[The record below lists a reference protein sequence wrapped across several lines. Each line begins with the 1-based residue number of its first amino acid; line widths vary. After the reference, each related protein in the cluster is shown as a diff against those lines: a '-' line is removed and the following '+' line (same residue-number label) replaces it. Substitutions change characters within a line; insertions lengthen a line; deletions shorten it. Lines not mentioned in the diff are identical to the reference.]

1 MADEYGARK
10 YIKLQHEVEE
20 LRWLSD
26 EGKWSVKVQ
35 DLVSGNKFEDKADFV
50 AYATGLLS
58 KPVWPKIPG
67 REKYTGIIHH
77 SAKWDAA
84 AEEAAGVD
92 YSSKRVGVI
101 GVGSSA
107 IQIVPE
113 MQKKAKHVVNFG
125 RSKTW
130 LSGVFSPDILAQLGA
145 NNKEGNNRMSTFKC
159 WS

>member
-1 MADEYGARK
+1 M
-10 YIKLQHEVEE
+10 KLRHEVEE
-20 LRWLSD
+20 LRWLPD
-26 EGKWSVKVQ
+26 EGKWRVRVQ
-35 DLVSGNKFEDKADFV
+35 DLATGARFEDKADFV

-67 REKYTGIIHH
+67 RESYKGILHH
-77 SAKWDAA
+77 SAGWDAG
-84 AEEAAGVD
+84 AEEAAGMD
-92 YSSKRVGVI
+92 WSGKRVGVI

-113 MQKKAKHVVNFG
+113 MQKRAREVVNFG

-145 NNKEGNNRMSTFKC
+145 NTKEGMNRAFSRG
-159 WS
+159 